1 MRLIPTNSDERAEKY
16 HPCHSVSVIF
26 LINIRKGGLK
36 MKNKIII
43 PACFAVAAV
52 IGAGLIYSFMGVGNN
67 LASETVEET
76 VAEESCL
83 AKMRRGGR
91 RGGRRYY
98 LL

>member
-1 MRLIPTNSDERAEKY
+1 
-16 HPCHSVSVIF
+16 
-26 LINIRKGGLK
+26 

-76 VAEESCL
+76 VAEESTTEKTG
-83 AKMRRGGR
+83 AEDSTEEYVETD
-91 RGGRRYY
+91 RYRDSRSDQNI
-98 LL
+98 LPERVEISDADGNVTMQ